1 MAAAQGAAAPT
12 PRPAPVPVR
21 RRRRG
26 NPRIAQMLRTWYFLR
41 RNSLAMIG
49 LVIILAFVAL
59 ALYALTLP
67 ISYSALT
74 PYCATD
80 QRTPNS
86 FHSTTPTI
94 TVANLTAGYTG
105 LRNGTY
111 GFFVETKAAYTPNPP
126 HGTIVVAGAPV
137 RTNVS
142 FSAGGSGPEPAR
154 FASPTPARLGQAFA
168 VTFVESGLPSGT
180 NWSVVLNSTS
190 PSVCT
195 AGFAIVCT
203 YPAGSSPVG
212 SGCYQT
218 PSEDPSVIPPTFNLG
233 AISGGPL
240 PFGSLTV
247 DPVHPYFYDTWQGIA
262 RGSDWSLLI
271 SVAIVGSGAFV
282 GLLVGAVAGE
292 FGGLVDESL
301 MRLVDI
307 FLSIPQILLV
317 IVVVA
322 TVTFTYQTVLG
333 LGALDSRIVLLVVAF
348 VITWWP
354 FYARL
359 VRGQVLVVRE
369 QKYVEAARASGA
381 RRARIIFR
389 HLVPNSVFPVFVQIA
404 LDVGTIPLYL
414 GTLIFLGFLIFP
426 TPYFPEWGALSA
438 LSVGVSA
445 NTVQSFLTGCQFA
458 AEGFG
463 SCVIPWWQLLFPGLM
478 LFFYALSVN
487 FLSDGLRDALD
498 PRLRR

>member
-1 MAAAQGAAAPT
+1 
-12 PRPAPVPVR
+12 
-21 RRRRG
+21 
-26 NPRIAQMLRTWYFLR
+26 MLRTWYFLR

-49 LVIILAFVAL
+49 LVILLAFVAL

-67 ISYSALT
+67 LSYSALT

-80 QRTPNS
+80 QRTPNA
-86 FHSTTPTI
+86 FHSTGSTI
-94 TVANLTAGYTG
+94 TVSNVSAGYTG
-105 LRNGTY
+105 LQNGTY
-111 GFFVETKAAYTPNPP
+111 GYFVETHAAYTPTPS
-126 HGTIVVAGAPV
+126 HGTITVAGRAV

-142 FSAGGSGPEPAR
+142 FAAGGPGPQPAGFSHPAPAR
-154 FASPTPARLGQAFA
+154 SGQAYA
-168 VTFVESGLPSGT
+168 VSFVETGLPAGT
-180 NWSVVLNSTS
+180 NWTVVLNTTS

-195 AGFAIVCT
+195 AGFAVVCT
-203 YPAGSSPVG
+203 YPTGSSPVG
-212 SGCYQT
+212 PGCYQT
-218 PSEDPSVIPPTFNLG
+218 PNEDPSVIPPTFNLPG
-233 AISGGPL
+233 LGTGPL

-247 DPVHPYFYDTWQGIA
+247 DPVHPYFYDTWEGIA
-262 RGSDWSLLI
+262 RGSDWSLMI
-271 SVAIVGSGAFV
+271 SVAIVGTGAFV
-282 GLLVGAVAGE
+282 GLLVGAIAGE
-292 FGGLVDESL
+292 FGGLVDETL

-322 TVTFTYQTVLG
+322 TVTLTYQTILG
-333 LGALDSRIVLLVVAF
+333 LGALESRILLLIIAF

-381 RRARIIFR
+381 RRGRIIFR

-438 LSVGVSA
+438 LSVGISA
-445 NTVQSFLTGCQFA
+445 NTVQSFLTSCQFA

-463 SCVIPWWQLLFPGLM
+463 TCVIPWWQFLFPGLM